1 MQRQLAS
8 ILFLVGGCKIHRI
21 PEVPP
26 EQDPAAEQAPAV
38 PYRPP
43 PDVLTKELSTGES
56 TASGHEGHEG
66 HDMKGHD
73 MKGHEG
79 HDMKAPEKKK
89 KSTSHEHH
97 HGGEP

>member
-56 TASGHEGHEG
+56 TASGHEGH
-66 HDMKGHD
+66 DMKGHD